1 MHTYVVF
8 LRGINV
14 GGHKKIRMVEL
25 RSSLSNAGFHLAQT
39 YIQSGNLL
47 VQSKASK
54 AEVTEQIHQVI
65 LDSFGFDVPVL
76 ALEFTTLQ
84 IILKEN
90 PYPATEDDNKG
101 IYFVLLYERPDS
113 ALSEA
118 LQNETFVNEELTI
131 NPACIYLNSHQGY
144 GNTKFNSNFFERRL
158 KIQTTARNWK
168 TMKRMEQM
176 ASEMIE

>member
-1 MHTYVVF
+1 MHTYIVF

-14 GGHKKIRMVEL
+14 GGHKKIRMAEL
-25 RSSLSNAGFHLAQT
+25 RSSLSNAGFQSVQT

-54 AEVTEQIHQVI
+54 NKVSAKIHQVI

-76 ALEFTTLQ
+76 TLEFSTLQ
-84 IILKEN
+84 NILKEN
-90 PYPATEDDNKG
+90 PYPATEEDNKAM
-101 IYFVLLYERPDS
+101 YFVLLFDEPVS

-131 NPACIYLNSHQGY
+131 TPACIYLNSQQGY

-176 ASEMIE
+176 ASEMSG